1 MLEDALDSVYNAGI
15 KGKLYR
21 LLYLM
26 NKDTKIKIKTGVGL
40 TEEMETGDNVAQGT
54 IEGATLSA

>member
-1 MLEDALDSVYNAGI
+1 MLVDGMDAIYNSDL

-26 NKDTKIKIKTGVGL
+26 NKDTIIKVKTGVGGR
-40 TEEMETGDNVAQGT
+40 EERG
-54 IEGATLSA
+54 